1 MTERS
6 LTRPERH
13 RDAGFTLTEVLI
25 VVVLMG
31 LIATAI
37 ATVFTTI
44 VRTTPPTEARADD
57 ARSLL
62 GISIW
67 LPTDVSSTPR
77 SPLAADESGDTAGRW
92 SVSSG
97 PTGCG
102 PGDTGQ
108 NLLRLS
114 WTENLGGSTTTYVA
128 AYRIVDGPESAR
140 IERTTC
146 VNGGAR
152 TTINVT
158 AGLPLSMSS
167 PVSVDWKREVDDG
180 TTYIVGVEF
189 EIMTFEGDT
198 LRVDASSRN
207 PAQSLSGIPD
217 AVTTTTV
224 PAPADPDPDPD
235 PDPADPDPADP
246 DPDPTDPTDP
256 PPETTDPPP
265 PEPVPCVASF
275 ASIAPNP
282 VKNRGGN
289 GNGVNSVAELEEP
302 VTVTINKTG
311 DCANLVLRYVRVD
324 NNHGSGDD
332 RTEQVRTFGDSITLT
347 LLATPTERWQR
358 GDRPLTLYLTEP
370 DGPGNPVE
378 IRNLVVQ

>member
-1 MTERS
+1 M
-6 LTRPERH
+6 
-13 RDAGFTLTEVLI
+13 LI

-77 SPLAADESGDTAGRW
+77 SPMAADESGDTAGRW
-92 SVSSG
+92 SVSNG

-167 PVSVDWKREVDDG
+167 PVSVDWKREVEDG

-189 EIMTFEGDT
+189 EIETFEGDT

-207 PAQSLSGIPD
+207 PAQTLSGIPD
-217 AVTTTTV
+217 AVTTTTESTTTTTTTAS
-224 PAPADPDPDPD
+224 PS
-235 PDPADPDPADP
+235 
-246 DPDPTDPTDP
+246 DPTDPTDP
-256 PPETTDPPP
+256 YPDP
-265 PEPVPCVASF
+265 
-275 ASIAPNP
+275 
-282 VKNRGGN
+282 
-289 GNGVNSVAELEEP
+289 
-302 VTVTINKTG
+302 
-311 DCANLVLRYVRVD
+311 D
-324 NNHGSGDD
+324 
-332 RTEQVRTFGDSITLT
+332 
-347 LLATPTERWQR
+347 
-358 GDRPLTLYLTEP
+358 
-370 DGPGNPVE
+370 
-378 IRNLVVQ
+378 